1 MKRITVYEYDRLTLS
16 HEHMDQSKLDALL
29 RFNEFHGNQYL
40 DGIARGIR
48 FKQFVGIIQV
58 DGLSIEV
65 LPKIDRQGD
74 EATWRNVLLQML
86 RATGRLKVH
95 TAGDAQVKRQHLN
108 LLEIYFELFL
118 KEVQFL
124 LHGGLAKKYRKQTGN
139 VKALKGKLDF
149 AGNIRHNLVHQ
160 ERFYT
165 THQVYDVNHKLN
177 QVLMC
182 ALDIV
187 LQFSRGTR
195 LNDLARRVAMD
206 FPEINRIK
214 VTEAMLDGIV
224 LDRKTKSYEKALEVA
239 RLIILNYSPDIK
251 SGQEKMLA
259 LLFDMNVLWEEYV
272 LAMLKKECR
281 GTDIHVTGQESKR
294 FWGSYKT
301 IRPDIVLKKGDE
313 TYIIDTKWKRPT
325 NNQPSVEDLRQMYTY
340 ARFWNTEKV
349 MLLYPGDHVESKFV
363 EYRNES
369 FDQKKHQCK
378 VAFVSVVEGKGL
390 YPMIGREVLELV
402 GSPLD
407 SARGSF

>member
-1 MKRITVYEYDRLTLS
+1 MKCITVYEYDRLTLS

-124 LHGGLAKKYRKQTGN
+124 LHSGLAKKYRKQTGN

-177 QVLMC
+177 QVLLC

-214 VTEAMLDGIV
+214 VTEALLDGMV
-224 LDRKTKSYEKALEVA
+224 LDRKTKSYLA
-239 RLIILNYSPDIK
+239 RKKCWPCY
-251 SGQEKMLA
+251 LA
-259 LLFDMNVLWEEYV
+259 
-272 LAMLKKECR
+272 
-281 GTDIHVTGQESKR
+281 
-294 FWGSYKT
+294 
-301 IRPDIVLKKGDE
+301 
-313 TYIIDTKWKRPT
+313 
-325 NNQPSVEDLRQMYTY
+325 
-340 ARFWNTEKV
+340 
-349 MLLYPGDHVESKFV
+349 
-363 EYRNES
+363 
-369 FDQKKHQCK
+369 
-378 VAFVSVVEGKGL
+378 
-390 YPMIGREVLELV
+390 
-402 GSPLD
+402 
-407 SARGSF
+407 